1 MTKIY
6 ENHSL
11 KALHTFHMDVKSRW
25 FAEYDTEDDLCELLR
40 STLLQN
46 TLSFPIGSGSNL
58 LFTKDYPGVLLHS
71 AIRFIEKV
79 KEDSDFVYLKTGSG
93 VVWDDFCRYA
103 VEQGYGGV
111 ENLSLIPGEVGA
123 SAVQNIGAYGV
134 EVADVIDRVEA
145 IDRQTGEK
153 RIFRNEECEYGYRTS
168 IFKTDLK
175 GKYLVTAVIYRLTKK
190 PVLKLDYGNLLEELK
205 GTGEITLTSVRDAII
220 RVRNRK
226 LPDPEITGNAGSF
239 FMNPVIPVAL
249 YETLLTK
256 YPLMP
261 HYKVD
266 DAHIKVPAA
275 WLIEQCGWKGKNI
288 GDAAVHDRQC
298 LVLVNKGNASAQE
311 IIELA
316 QSIVSS
322 VKERFAIEI
331 HPEVNYI

>member
-11 KALHTFHMDVKSRW
+11 KALHTFHMDVKSNW
-25 FAEYDTEDDLCELLR
+25 FAEYDNENDLCELLR
-40 STLLQN
+40 SALLQN
-46 TLSFPIGSGSNL
+46 TASLPIGSGSNL

-79 KEDSDFVYLKTGSG
+79 KEDSDFVYLRTGSG
-93 VVWDDFCRYA
+93 VVWDDFCQYA

-153 RIFRNEECEYGYRTS
+153 RIFRNEECKYGYRTS
-168 IFKTDLK
+168 IFKTDFK

-190 PVLKLDYGNLLEELK
+190 PVLKLDYGNLVEELK
-205 GTGEITLTSVRDAII
+205 DTREITLASVRDAII

-226 LPDPEITGNAGSF
+226 LPDPEIAGNAGSF

-249 YETLLTK
+249 YENLLTT

-266 DAHIKVPAA
+266 DAHVKVPAA
-275 WLIEQCGWKGKNI
+275 WLIEQCGWKGKSI

-316 QSIVSS
+316 QAIVSS
-322 VKERFAIEI
+322 VKERFSIEI